1 MSIRTDF
8 QILMNKVE
16 DQKVNNKI
24 THVLNEGKINEAKV
38 DLSNFYEE
46 IKNSKKKVKSKSFK
60 FFLDNLPKGE
70 IETGT
75 LSHLASLQ
83 EEEVKEFID
92 KLQETPHPTS
102 SFNVGKGL
110 ESKIFQWD
118 AKGIGKGEIYCA
130 WIFKD
135 AIINGG
141 GKSFDVGILPGGGNS
156 DDASPKYEVKDYS
169 GKVPKE
175 GKNELDNTGAI
186 RVGVEGSVSKFAFWD
201 VILQTVQIVKKID
214 TGEGIWDMLP
224 PGPDLEELKKL
235 KDYIL
240 KRVLQQTKIVTG
252 EFNKTDTGKFVQFYR
267 VANRVIS
274 SAESSEDYNQII
286 LKGPNQKPK
295 SIIIEPISGIS
306 IPANGAMSVNIKDST
321 GKPKR
326 ESVINY
332 LNKLEYLRKPE
343 KFEKDLKAAVAEIIK
358 DGLADYWMVFRGK
371 ASSIKGKIIP
381 RSDADKFEYSSIS
394 QNGIKFKEP

>member
-46 IKNSKKKVKSKSFK
+46 IKNSKKKGKSKSFK

-70 IETGT
+70 IKTGT

-83 EEEVKEFID
+83 KEDVKEFID

-110 ESKIFQWD
+110 ESKIFQWK
-118 AKGIGKGEIYCA
+118 ATGIGKGEIYCA

-156 DDASPKYEVKDYS
+156 DNASPKYEVKDYS
-169 GKVPKE
+169 GKVPEE

-214 TGEGIWDMLP
+214 AGEGIWDMLP

-240 KRVLQQTKIVTG
+240 KRVLEQTKIVTG

-267 VANRVIS
+267 VANRVVS
-274 SAESSEDYNQII
+274 SAESSEDYNQIV

-306 IPANGAMSVNIKDST
+306 IPTTGDMSVNIIDST

-394 QNGIKFKEP
+394 QSGIKFKEP

>member
-1 MSIRTDF
+1 MSIRTNF

-24 THVLNEGKINEAKV
+24 LHVLNEGKINEVKV

-46 IKNSKKKVKSKSFK
+46 IKNSKKKGKSKSFK
-60 FFLDNLPKGE
+60 FFLDNLPKGK

-186 RVGVEGSVSKFAFWD
+186 RVGVEGSVSKFDFWD

-252 EFNKTDTGKFVQFYR
+252 EFNKTDTIKFVQFYR

-274 SAESSEDYNQII
+274 SVESSEDYNQIV
-286 LKGPNQKPK
+286 LKGPNQEPK
-295 SIIIEPISGIS
+295 SIIIEPISGIN
-306 IPANGAMSVNIKDST
+306 IPATGVMSVNIKDST

>member
-46 IKNSKKKVKSKSFK
+46 IKNSKKKGKSKSFK

-70 IETGT
+70 IKTGT

-83 EEEVKEFID
+83 EEDVKEFID

-110 ESKIFQWD
+110 ESKIFQWK
-118 AKGIGKGEIYCA
+118 ATGIGKGEIYCA

-156 DDASPKYEVKDYS
+156 DNASPKYEVKDYS
-169 GKVPKE
+169 GKVPEE

-214 TGEGIWDMLP
+214 AGEGIWDMLP
-224 PGPDLEELKKL
+224 SGPDLEELKKL

-240 KRVLQQTKIVTG
+240 KRVLEQTKIVTG

-267 VANRVIS
+267 VANRVVS
-274 SAESSEDYNQII
+274 SAESSEDYNQIV

-306 IPANGAMSVNIKDST
+306 IPTTGDMSVNIIDST

-394 QNGIKFKEP
+394 QSGIKFKEP

>member
-8 QILMNKVE
+8 QILMNKLE
-16 DQKVNNKI
+16 DQKVNNKSL
-24 THVLNEGKINEAKV
+24 HVLNEGKINEAKV

-46 IKNSKKKVKSKSFK
+46 IKNSKKKGKSKSFK

-252 EFNKTDTGKFVQFYR
+252 EFNKTDTEKFVQFYR
-267 VANRVIS
+267 VANRVVS

-306 IPANGAMSVNIKDST
+306 IPATGAMSVNIKDST

>member
-1 MSIRTDF
+1 
-8 QILMNKVE
+8 MNKLE
-16 DQKVNNKI
+16 DQKVNNKSL
-24 THVLNEGKINEAKV
+24 HVLNEGKINEAKV

-46 IKNSKKKVKSKSFK
+46 IKNSKKKGKSKSFK

-75 LSHLASLQ
+75 LSHLASLK

-110 ESKIFQWD
+110 ESKIFQWY

-224 PGPDLEELKKL
+224 PGPELEELKKL

>member
-110 ESKIFQWD
+110 
-118 AKGIGKGEIYCA
+118 
-130 WIFKD
+130 
-135 AIINGG
+135 
-141 GKSFDVGILPGGGNS
+141 
-156 DDASPKYEVKDYS
+156 
-169 GKVPKE
+169 
-175 GKNELDNTGAI
+175 
-186 RVGVEGSVSKFAFWD
+186 
-201 VILQTVQIVKKID
+201 
-214 TGEGIWDMLP
+214 
-224 PGPDLEELKKL
+224 
-235 KDYIL
+235 
-240 KRVLQQTKIVTG
+240 
-252 EFNKTDTGKFVQFYR
+252 
-267 VANRVIS
+267 
-274 SAESSEDYNQII
+274 
-286 LKGPNQKPK
+286 
-295 SIIIEPISGIS
+295 
-306 IPANGAMSVNIKDST
+306 
-321 GKPKR
+321 
-326 ESVINY
+326 
-332 LNKLEYLRKPE
+332 
-343 KFEKDLKAAVAEIIK
+343 
-358 DGLADYWMVFRGK
+358 
-371 ASSIKGKIIP
+371 
-381 RSDADKFEYSSIS
+381 
-394 QNGIKFKEP
+394 

>member
-46 IKNSKKKVKSKSFK
+46 IKNSKKKGKSKSFK

-70 IETGT
+70 IKTGT

-83 EEEVKEFID
+83 EEDVKEFID

-110 ESKIFQWD
+110 ESKIFQWK
-118 AKGIGKGEIYCA
+118 ATGIGKGEIYCA

-156 DDASPKYEVKDYS
+156 DNASPKYEVKDYS
-169 GKVPKE
+169 GKVPEE

-214 TGEGIWDMLP
+214 AGEGIWDMLP

-240 KRVLQQTKIVTG
+240 KRVLEQTKIVTG

-267 VANRVIS
+267 VANRVVS
-274 SAESSEDYNQII
+274 SAESSEDYNQIV

-306 IPANGAMSVNIKDST
+306 IPTTGDMSVNIIDST

-394 QNGIKFKEP
+394 QSGIKFKEP